1 MANNI
6 FNRLNGG
13 NRQQPASAQQ
23 AASAQGGRR
32 NLAPALL
39 QHIQGFQGNPIEQV
53 QQKLQSGEWTQDQYN
68 EVRKAAEQV
77 AQKMM
82 GVLRR

>member
-1 MANNI
+1 MANSI

-13 NRQQPASAQQ
+13 NRQQLAP
-23 AASAQGGRR
+23 AQGGRR

-39 QHIQGFQGNPIEQV
+39 QHIQNFQGNPVE
-53 QQKLQSGEWTQDQYN
+53 QKLQSGEMSQDQYN
-68 EVRKAAEQV
+68 QLHRAAEQI

-82 GVLRR
+82 GYFK

>member
-53 QQKLQSGEWTQDQYN
+53 QQKLQSGEMSQDQYN
-68 EVRKAAEQV
+68 QLHRAAEKI

-82 GVLRR
+82 GYFK